1 MIRRAATRYDTLILA
16 ADVGGT
22 NTSIAIVGTGAGR
35 FEIVARYRTST
46 PRLGCFE
53 DGLREALSSFRAEL
67 NLRELALCCVS
78 AAGPVVGD
86 ECRLTNV
93 PWAIRRS
100 ELERVTGVNSYL
112 VNDFTAISYAVPL
125 LAPDNPEQVTR
136 LPVPGAPGASSS
148 NPAPG
153 FVSGQDGIA
162 AVIGAG
168 TGLGVGFVV
177 HERGEF
183 RAWPSEGGHTDLAP
197 YDDRSDAL
205 VAYLRRELGGRP
217 DWEHAVSGTG
227 IANLFAFLRRHEFA
241 EHRSDALDR
250 IEAAPSRERAA
261 LISEAADHDP
271 LCRATIEFFVELY
284 ARAASGVALQ
294 LLPSAGVY
302 LAGGI
307 APKNQRFFIEDD
319 RFMRSFSATYQS
331 GLREILS
338 ATPVAIINDY
348 EISLYGA
355 AHAGTVLDRR
365 PDRKPDHRPE

>member
-1 MIRRAATRYDTLILA
+1 MVRRAATRYNTLILA

-22 NTSIAIVGTGAGR
+22 NTSIAIVGTCDRR
-35 FEIVARYRTST
+35 FEILARYRTST
-46 PRLGCFE
+46 PGLACFE
-53 DGLREALSSFRAEL
+53 DGLSEALSSFRAEL
-67 NLRELALCCVS
+67 NLRELTLCCVS
-78 AAGPVVGD
+78 AAGPVVGE

-93 PWAIRRS
+93 PWAIRRA
-100 ELERVTGVNSYL
+100 ELERVTGLKAYL
-112 VNDFTAISYAVPL
+112 VNDFTAISYALPL
-125 LAPDNPEQVTR
+125 LDHRNPDQITPLTSPGT
-136 LPVPGAPGASSS
+136 LGAPQSAPETGFAS
-148 NPAPG
+148 G
-153 FVSGQDGIA
+153 RDGIA
-162 AVIGAG
+162 TVVGAG

-177 HERGEF
+177 HEGGEF

-197 YDDRSDAL
+197 YDKRSDAL
-205 VAYLRRELGGRP
+205 AAYLRRELGGRP
-217 DWEHAVSGTG
+217 DWEHAVSGNG

-241 EHRSDALDR
+241 THHSEALNR

-261 LISEAADHDP
+261 LISAAAGHDP

-307 APKNQRFFIEDD
+307 APKNQRFFVEGD
-319 RFMRSFSATYQS
+319 RFMKSFCATYHD
-331 GLREILS
+331 GLREILA
-338 ATPVAIINDY
+338 ATPVSIINDY

-365 PDRKPDHRPE
+365 PDRRNE